1 MSDKR
6 LADRSTPTD
15 ARRRRRRR
23 RSGSTRRVMQKY
35 STASYRTVRVSPSPS
50 RPRAVVTR
58 SNLARR
64 RTRAS
69 ACARPPDRLCESRAR
84 ERASE
89 RMKKCMKYAP
99 KVSLGHVANLVFATG
114 GGRLDDAHGG
124 AHGERGTDYSSLF
137 VRVSGAR
144 AGTTTWMT
152 SIVSDFHI
160 LFDESRTVDFECK
173 ARAYPISSK
182 SSIRRFVTLR
192 LGR

>member
-1 MSDKR
+1 
-6 LADRSTPTD
+6 
-15 ARRRRRRR
+15 
-23 RSGSTRRVMQKY
+23 
-35 STASYRTVRVSPSPS
+35 
-50 RPRAVVTR
+50 
-58 SNLARR
+58 
-64 RTRAS
+64 
-69 ACARPPDRLCESRAR
+69 
-84 ERASE
+84 
-89 RMKKCMKYAP
+89 MKKCMKYAP

-173 ARAYPISSK
+173 GRAYPISSK
-182 SSIRRFVTLR
+182 SSIRRFVRPFDWVGRDWVRKKRRRWREKGDECVCRVVCWRVWRTASA
-192 LGR
+192 LGFD